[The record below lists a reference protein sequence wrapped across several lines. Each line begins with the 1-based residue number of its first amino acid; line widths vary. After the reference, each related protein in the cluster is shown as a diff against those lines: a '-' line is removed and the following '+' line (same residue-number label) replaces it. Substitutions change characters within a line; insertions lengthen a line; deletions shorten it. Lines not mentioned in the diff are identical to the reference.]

1 MQKLPVL
8 DPHSDGLSPIVLE
21 RLKEQFSNGVRAS
34 VLVDQEQLG
43 RLRESSIHLLE
54 PISVIFNFN
63 GKDQLDLSFRARVS
77 ANCTRCAGLVERH
90 FDLLPTFSL
99 FQTAEEAD
107 RAMMADPDLDAIA
120 TEDLRCL
127 SELVEDEILLELGHG
142 LVHEDCRPNLHAQPE
157 RPKPFQDLAQLLSVK
172 KPS

>member
-1 MQKLPVL
+1 MEKLPAL
-8 DPHSDGLSPIVLE
+8 DPHSDGLSPISLE
-21 RLKEQFSNGVRAS
+21 RLHQQFSNGVRAS
-34 VLVDQEQLG
+34 VLVGKEQLG
-43 RLRESSIHLLE
+43 RLPESSIHLLE
-54 PISVIFNFN
+54 PISVIFNFD
-63 GKDQLDLSFRARVS
+63 GKDQLDLSFRAHVS

-99 FQTAEEAD
+99 FQTADEAD

-127 SELVEDEILLELGHG
+127 AELVEDEILLELGHG

-157 RPKPFQDLAQLLSVK
+157 RPKPFQDLAQLLSMK
-172 KPS
+172 KPP

>member
-8 DPHSDGLSPIVLE
+8 DPHSDGLSPIALE
-21 RLKEQFSNGVRAS
+21 RLQEQFSNGVRAS

-54 PISVIFNFN
+54 PISVTFNFN
-63 GKDQLDLSFRARVS
+63 GKDQLDLFFRARVS

-127 SELVEDEILLELGHG
+127 AELVEDEILLELGHG

-157 RPKPFQDLAQLLSVK
+157 GPKPFQDLAQLLSVK
-172 KPS
+172 KRP

>member
-8 DPHSDGLSPIVLE
+8 DPHSDGLSPIALE
-21 RLKEQFSNGVRAS
+21 RLQEQFSNGVRAS

-63 GKDQLDLSFRARVS
+63 GKDQLDLFFRARVS

-127 SELVEDEILLELGHG
+127 AEVVEDEILLELGHG

-157 RPKPFQDLAQLLSVK
+157 GPKPFQDLAQLLSVK
-172 KPS
+172 KRP